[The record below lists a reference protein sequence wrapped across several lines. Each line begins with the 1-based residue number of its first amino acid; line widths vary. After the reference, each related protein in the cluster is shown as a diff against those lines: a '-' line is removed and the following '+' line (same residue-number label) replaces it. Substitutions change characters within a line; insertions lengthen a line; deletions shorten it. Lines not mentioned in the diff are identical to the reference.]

1 MFVFLFY
8 NFDHTPNICFLESTE
23 GDTNLASILLQ
34 AGQGAFSPTNATILI
49 FTVIIL
55 LLVSG
60 IIAGA
65 ETAFFSLSDKDVN
78 YLKTKEKPGAR
89 VAGQLL
95 DHPKMLLA
103 TILVANNFINIA
115 IVISTN
121 VLVGTLLPH
130 DHKGHISIST
140 LLSPNT
146 NNIIA
151 FLIQVVSVTFLLVLF
166 GEVLPK
172 VYATQNNLR
181 MALFSA
187 PFVRVL
193 MTIFAPISRTLVNST
208 SFIESKI
215 GAKPNKNI
223 SNEEFEHAI
232 ELTVGHT
239 ATREEVNIFKG
250 ILKFG
255 NISAKQVMRTRMD
268 VSAIDF
274 DMSFSELRDYCLDA
288 GYSRLP
294 VYKESLDKVAGV
306 IHTKDF
312 LPHIDK
318 DNFEWHTLIRAA
330 YYVHESKQIEDLLK
344 EFQQKRIHFA
354 IVVDEFGGTSG
365 IITLEDIMEEIIG
378 DIKDEFDEEDLNYKK
393 IDDNN
398 FIFEGKTLIND
409 VCRVIGIPSDTYEP
423 VRGESDSLAGLLLE
437 ISGKFPAVNET
448 IRFEQYEFTV
458 LALDRMRIQRVK
470 VTIHPVIGDED

>member
-1 MFVFLFY
+1 M
-8 NFDHTPNICFLESTE
+8 S
-23 GDTNLASILLQ
+23 A
-34 AGQGAFSPTNATILI
+34 
-49 FTVIIL
+49 
-55 LLVSG
+55 

-65 ETAFFSLSDKDVN
+65 ETAFFSLSPKDIN
-78 YLKTKEKPGAR
+78 YLKTKEKPSAR
-89 VAGQLL
+89 IVTQLL
-95 DHPKMLLA
+95 EHPKMLLA

-115 IVISTN
+115 TVISTN
-121 VLVGTLLPH
+121 VF
-130 DHKGHISIST
+130 ISSIFSHAV
-140 LLSPNT
+140 SPA
-146 NNIIA
+146 IL
-151 FLIQVVSVTFLLVLF
+151 FLIQVVCVTFLLVLF

-193 MTIFAPISRTLVNST
+193 MGFFRPVSLALVRST
-208 SFIESKI
+208 GFIENRLGRRI
-215 GAKPNKNI
+215 NKNI

-232 ELTVGHT
+232 ELTVGHS
-239 ATREEVNIFKG
+239 ASQEEVNIFKG

-268 VSAIDF
+268 VSALDF
-274 DMSFSELRDYCLDA
+274 DMTFTEVRSYCLEA

-294 VYKESLDKVAGV
+294 VYKESLDTVAGM

-318 DNFEWHTLIRAA
+318 DDFNWHTLMRPA
-330 YYVHESKQIEDLLK
+330 YFVHESKLIEDLLK
-344 EFQQKRIHFA
+344 EFQQKRMHFA

-378 DIKDEFDEEDLNYKK
+378 DIKDEFDEDDLHYKK

-398 FIFEGKTLIND
+398 YIFEGKTLIND
-409 VCRVIGIPSDTYEP
+409 VCRVIGMPSDTFETI
-423 VRGESDSLAGLLLE
+423 RGESDSLAGLILE
-437 ISGKFPAVNET
+437 IAGRFIPVNDT
-448 IRFEQYEFTV
+448 VKYDHYEFTV
-458 LALDRMRIQRVK
+458 LAVDKMRIERVK
-470 VTIHPVIGDED
+470 LTINQPAQEEEEF

>member
-1 MFVFLFY
+1 MESIDGDSLTTLF
-8 NFDHTPNICFLESTE
+8 
-23 GDTNLASILLQ
+23 LAS
-34 AGQGAFSPTNATILI
+34 GAASASNSTILI
-49 FTVIIL
+49 IAILVL
-55 LLVSG
+55 LLLSG
-60 IIAGA
+60 VIAGA
-65 ETAFFSLSDKDVN
+65 ETAFFSLSPKDIN
-78 YLKTKEKPGAR
+78 YLKTTEKHSAR
-89 VAGQLL
+89 VASQLL
-95 DHPKMLLA
+95 DHPKLLLA

-121 VLVGTLLPH
+121 VL
-130 DHKGHISIST
+130 ISS
-140 LLSPNT
+140 
-146 NNIIA
+146 IIAPDMNEIAA
-151 FLIQVVSVTFLLVLF
+151 FLIQVVTVTFLLVLF

-181 MALFSA
+181 MALLSA
-187 PFVRVL
+187 QYIRVL
-193 MTIFAPISRTLVNST
+193 MSIFKPISSTLVSST
-208 SFIESKI
+208 NFIENRLGRKI
-215 GAKPNKNI
+215 AKNI

-255 NISAKQVMRTRMD
+255 NITAKQVMRTRMD
-268 VSAIDF
+268 VSALDHEL
-274 DMSFSELRDYCLDA
+274 SFTEVRNYCLDA
-288 GYSRLP
+288 GYSRMP
-294 VYKESLDKVAGV
+294 VFKDSLDTIAGM

-318 DNFEWHTLIRAA
+318 DVFNWHTLMRPA
-330 YYVHESKQIEDLLK
+330 YFVHEGKLIEDLLK

-378 DIKDEFDEEDLNYKK
+378 DIKDEFDEDDLHYKK

-409 VCRVIGIPSDTYEP
+409 VCRLLGLPSDTFDK
-423 VRGESDSLAGLLLE
+423 VRGESDSLAGLVLE
-437 ISGKFPAVNET
+437 IHGKFAAVNESV
-448 IRFEQYEFTV
+448 RYDQYEFTV
-458 LALDRMRIQRVK
+458 VAVEKMRIQRVK
-470 VTIHPVIGDED
+470 VTIHQPLEEENE

>member
-1 MFVFLFY
+1 ME
-8 NFDHTPNICFLESTE
+8 TTE
-23 GDTNLASILLQ
+23 GDTNFTALFLQ
-34 AGQGAFSPTNATILI
+34 ISSGMFSPSNATILI
-49 FTVIIL
+49 IAIL
-55 LLVSG
+55 VLLMMSG
-60 IIAGA
+60 VIAGA
-65 ETAFFSLSDKDVN
+65 ETAFFSLSVKDVN
-78 YLKTKEKPGAR
+78 YLKSKEKHGAR
-89 VAGQLL
+89 IASQLL

-121 VLVGTLLPH
+121 VLVQSLLP
-130 DHKGHISIST
+130 DNISKIIS
-140 LLSPNT
+140 
-146 NNIIA
+146 

-181 MALFSA
+181 MALLSA
-187 PFVRVL
+187 PFIRVL
-193 MTIFAPISRTLVNST
+193 MGVFRPISRTLVNST
-208 SFIESKI
+208 SFIESKM
-215 GAKPNKNI
+215 GVKTNKNI

-255 NISAKQVMRTRMD
+255 NISAKQVMRTRLD
-268 VSAIDF
+268 VSAIDY
-274 DMSFSELRDYCLDA
+274 DMTFGEVREYCLEA

-318 DNFEWHTLIRAA
+318 DTFEWHSLIRSA
-330 YYVHESKQIEDLLK
+330 YFVHESKLIEDLLK

-393 IDDNN
+393 IDENN

-409 VCRVIGIPSDTYEP
+409 VCRVIGVPSDTFEL
-423 VRGESDSLAGLLLE
+423 VRGESDSLAGLILE
-437 ISGKFPAVNET
+437 ISGKFAAVNES

-470 VTIHPVIGDED
+470 VTIHPIVEEEEE